1 MAVLDTTSTT
11 TTLSAAP
18 QANKSANRVWRA
30 FRGNR
35 RAWFGAITITIIAL
49 AALFAP
55 MLAKHAPQTIDMLA
69 FQQPPNSNHILGTDS
84 VGRDVFSRLL
94 YGARVSLVVSLVA
107 VTINVTVGSILGAIA
122 GYIGGAP
129 DQIIMRISD
138 SILAFPLLILVI
150 VAVAIWGSSLSNLV
164 IVIGLMSW
172 PSTARIVRGQVLSIR
187 NEDYVAAATT
197 SGASRAR
204 IIRAHILPNTLAPII
219 VIATFDAASIVLLE
233 GSLSFLGLG
242 VQPPMPSWGNMLSD
256 AQSLVILESMPWLW
270 LPPGLAI
277 ALTVLSLNFLGDA
290 LREAFDPTT
299 HR

>member
-1 MAVLDTTSTT
+1 MAVLLQETSTNS
-11 TTLSAAP
+11 LLAAQKP
-18 QANKSANRVWRA
+18 RRSSSRVWKA
-30 FRGNR
+30 FKGNKK
-35 RAWFGAITITIIAL
+35 AWFGAITLLVIVL
-49 AALFAP
+49 AAIFAP
-55 MLAKHAPQTIDMLA
+55 LLTSYPPQLIDMMS
-69 FQQPPNSNHILGTDS
+69 FQVGPSAEHILGTDS
-84 VGRDVFSRLL
+84 VGRDVWSRLL
-94 YGARVSLVVSLVA
+94 YGARVSLLVSLVA
-107 VTINVTVGSILGAIA
+107 VTINVVVGSLLGAIA
-122 GYIGGAP
+122 GYFGGSV

-150 VAVAIWGSSLSNLV
+150 VAVAIWGSSLLNLV

-197 SGASRAR
+197 IGASRSR
-204 IIRAHILPNTLAPII
+204 IIRTHILPNTLAPII

-242 VQPPMPSWGNMLSD
+242 VQPPNPSWGNMLSD
-256 AQSLVILESMPWLW
+256 AQSLVTLESMPWLW

-277 ALTVLSLNFLGDA
+277 AFTVLSLNFLGDA
-290 LREAFDPTT
+290 LREAFDPTS

>member
-1 MAVLDTTSTT
+1 MATTS
-11 TTLSAAP
+11 LNSALTSAQKKP
-18 QANKSANRVWRA
+18 KSSNRIWNA

-35 RAWFGAITITIIAL
+35 KAWFGAITLLLITIAAIL
-49 AALFAP
+49 APVLSS
-55 MLAKHAPQTIDMLA
+55 HAPQAINMLA
-69 FQQPPNSNHILGTDS
+69 FQQGPSSEHLLGTDS

-94 YGARVSLVVSLVA
+94 YGARVSLSVSLIA
-107 VTINVTVGSILGAIA
+107 VTINVIVGSLLGALA
-122 GYIGGAP
+122 GFLGGAV
-129 DQIIMRISD
+129 DQIIMRLSD

-150 VAVAIWGSSLSNLV
+150 VAVAIWGSSITNLI

-197 SGASRAR
+197 LGATRSR

-242 VQPPMPSWGNMLSD
+242 VQPPNPSWGNMLSD

-290 LREAFDPTT
+290 LREAFDPTSQQ
-299 HR
+299 

>member
-18 QANKSANRVWRA
+18 QASKSVNRVWRA

-35 RAWFGAITITIIAL
+35 RAWFGAITITLIAL

-55 MLAKHAPQTIDMLA
+55 ILARHGPETIDMLA
-69 FQQPPNSNHILGTDS
+69 FQQAPNSDHILGTDS

-129 DQIIMRISD
+129 DQIIMRVSD

-197 SGASRAR
+197 SGASRSR

>member
-1 MAVLDTTSTT
+1 MAALDTLPKTN
-11 TTLSAAP
+11 TLSSQTEP
-18 QANKSANRVWRA
+18 RKSSNRVWKA
-30 FRGNR
+30 FKGNR
-35 RAWFGAITITIIAL
+35 RAWFGAIALLLIGL

-55 MLAKHAPQTIDMLA
+55 LLAKHAPEAINMLS
-69 FQQPPNSNHILGTDS
+69 FQQGPSSDHFLGTDS

-107 VTINVTVGSILGAIA
+107 VTINVIVGSVLGAVA
-122 GYIGGAP
+122 GYFGGTA
-129 DQIIMRISD
+129 DQIIMRLSD

-150 VAVAIWGSSLSNLV
+150 VAVAIWGSSLTNLV

-187 NEDYVAAATT
+187 SEDYVAAATT
-197 SGASRAR
+197 IGATPAR
-204 IIRAHILPNTLAPII
+204 IIRTHILPNTLAPII
-219 VIATFDAASIVLLE
+219 VVATFDAASIVLLE

-242 VQPPMPSWGNMLSD
+242 VQPPNPSWGNMLSD

-290 LREAFDPTT
+290 LREAFDPTSQQ
-299 HR
+299 

>member
-1 MAVLDTTSTT
+1 MAAMDQTT
-11 TTLSAAP
+11 TTNILTSAHRP
-18 QANKSANRVWRA
+18 RKSPNRVWRA
-30 FRGNR
+30 FKGNR
-35 RAWFGAITITIIAL
+35 KAWFGAVTLLLIGL
-49 AALFAP
+49 AAIFAP
-55 MLAKHAPQTIDMLA
+55 LLVAHQPQAINMLA
-69 FQQPPNSNHILGTDS
+69 FQQGPSSEHLLGTDS

-94 YGARVSLVVSLVA
+94 YGARVSLAVSLVA
-107 VTINVTVGSILGAIA
+107 VTINVIVGSLLGAIA
-122 GYIGGAP
+122 GFAGGAI
-129 DQIIMRISD
+129 DQIIMRLSD

-150 VAVAIWGSSLSNLV
+150 VAVAIWGSSITNLV

-187 NEDYVAAATT
+187 SEDYVAAATT
-197 SGASRAR
+197 IGATRAR
-204 IIRAHILPNTLAPII
+204 IIRSHILPNTLAPII

-242 VQPPMPSWGNMLSD
+242 VQPPNPSWGNMLSD

-290 LREAFDPTT
+290 LREAFDPTS
-299 HR
+299 HQ